1 MRKDGKRVRNVDPM
15 YSLIP
20 YFLVRRYDAMNTISL
35 DIPLEPIQK
44 YLNAQRKN
52 GKNISHL
59 GIIIAAVLRATAE
72 FPALNRFI
80 VNRKIYARN
89 EFSVGMV
96 VLKPGEANDTMNK
109 IYFELEDDIFT
120 VQEKIDR
127 YVEEHR
133 RADNENATD
142 RIMRILLAIPGLIR
156 FAADFLMF
164 LDRHNLLPR
173 AIIEASPFHATMGIT
188 NLASIRTNYIHHHI
202 YDFGTMGMF
211 ISMGNTELVP
221 MNRGGINVLEKCI
234 PLGVVMDERIASG
247 HYFAAAFQ
255 RIRSYLKDPSL
266 LEGPPQVVNRDFPV
280 EENWHSLKK
289 KK

>member
-127 YVEEHR
+127 YVEENR

-156 FAADFLMF
+156 FAADILMF

-266 LEGPPQVVNRDFPV
+266 LEGPPQVVNRDFPIQ
-280 EENWHSLKK
+280 ENWHSFKK

>member
-127 YVEEHR
+127 YVEENR

-156 FAADFLMF
+156 FAADILMF

-266 LEGPPQVVNRDFPV
+266 LEGPPQVVNRDFPI
-280 EENWHSLKK
+280 EENWHSYKK

>member
-127 YVEEHR
+127 YVEENR

-280 EENWHSLKK
+280 EENWHSFKK

>member
-127 YVEEHR
+127 YVEENR

-266 LEGPPQVVNRDFPV
+266 LEGPPQVVNRDFPIQ
-280 EENWHSLKK
+280 ENWHSFKK
-289 KK
+289 EK

>member
-127 YVEEHR
+127 YVEENR

-156 FAADFLMF
+156 FAADILMF

-211 ISMGNTELVP
+211 VSMGNTELVP

-266 LEGPPQVVNRDFPV
+266 LEGPPQVVNRDFPI
-280 EENWHSLKK
+280 EENWHSFKK
-289 KK
+289 KR

>member
-20 YFLVRRYDAMNTISL
+20 YFLVRRYDTMNTISL

-127 YVEEHR
+127 YVEENR

-156 FAADFLMF
+156 FAADILMF

-266 LEGPPQVVNRDFPV
+266 LEGPPQVVNRDFPI
-280 EENWHSLKK
+280 EENWHSYKK

>member
-127 YVEEHR
+127 YVEENR

-266 LEGPPQVVNRDFPV
+266 LEGPPQVVNRVFPV
-280 EENWHSLKK
+280 EENWHSFKK

>member
-15 YSLIP
+15 YTLMP
-20 YFLVRRYDAMNTISL
+20 YFLRRRYDAMNTISL

-52 GKNISHL
+52 GRNISHL
-59 GIIIAAVLRATAE
+59 GIIVAAVLRATAE

-80 VNRKIYARN
+80 VNKRIYARN
-89 EFSVGMV
+89 EFTVGMV

-127 YVEEHR
+127 YVEENR
-133 RADNENATD
+133 RADNQNATD
-142 RIMRILLAIPGLIR
+142 RVMKILLSIPGLIS
-156 FAADFLMF
+156 FASGFLMF
-164 LDRHNLLPR
+164 LDRHNMLPR

-211 ISMGNTELVP
+211 ISMGNTEMVP
-221 MNRGGINVLEKCI
+221 TGRGGITVMEKCI

-280 EENWHSLKK
+280 EENWYSYRKK
-289 KK
+289 K

>member
-127 YVEEHR
+127 YVEENR

-156 FAADFLMF
+156 FAADILMF

-280 EENWHSLKK
+280 EENWHSFTKK
-289 KK
+289 K

>member
-127 YVEEHR
+127 YVEETR

-142 RIMRILLAIPGLIR
+142 RIMHILLAIPGLIR
-156 FAADFLMF
+156 FAADILMF

-188 NLASIRTNYIHHHI
+188 NLASIRTNYIHLHI

-211 ISMGNTELVP
+211 VSMGNTELVP

-266 LEGPPQVVNRDFPV
+266 LEGPPQVVNRDFPI
-280 EENWHSLKK
+280 EENWHSFKK

>member
-127 YVEEHR
+127 YVEENR

-142 RIMRILLAIPGLIR
+142 RIMHILLAIPGLIR
-156 FAADFLMF
+156 FAADILMF

-211 ISMGNTELVP
+211 VSMGNTELVP

-266 LEGPPQVVNRDFPV
+266 LEGPPQVVNRDFPI
-280 EENWHSLKK
+280 EENWHSYKK

>member
-127 YVEEHR
+127 YVEENR

-156 FAADFLMF
+156 FAADILMF

-280 EENWHSLKK
+280 EENWHSFKK

>member
-127 YVEEHR
+127 YVEENR

-211 ISMGNTELVP
+211 VSMGNTELVP

-266 LEGPPQVVNRDFPV
+266 LEGPPQVVNRDFPIQ
-280 EENWHSLKK
+280 ENWHSFKK
-289 KK
+289 EK

>member
-1 MRKDGKRVRNVDPM
+1 MRKDGKRVKNVDPL

-20 YFLVRRYDAMNTISL
+20 YFLVQRYDAMNTISL

-52 GKNISHL
+52 GHNISHL
-59 GIIIAAVLRATAE
+59 GIIIAAILRATAE

-80 VNRKIYARN
+80 VNKKIYARN

-127 YVEEHR
+127 YVEENR
-133 RADNENATD
+133 RPDNENSTD
-142 RIMRILLAIPGLIR
+142 RIMKILLSIPGLLNFATSVLR
-156 FAADFLMF
+156 FM
-164 LDRHNLLPR
+164 DRHNMLPR

-211 ISMGNTELVP
+211 ISMGNSEIVP
-221 MNRGGINVLEKCI
+221 MNRGGNTVMEKCLPI
-234 PLGVVMDERIASG
+234 GVVMDERIASG

-266 LEGPPQVVNRDFPV
+266 LEGPPQVVNRDFPI
-280 EENWHSLKK
+280 EENWYSYRKK
-289 KK
+289 K

>member
-127 YVEEHR
+127 YVEENR

-266 LEGPPQVVNRDFPV
+266 LEGPPQVVNRDFPI
-280 EENWHSLKK
+280 EENWHSFKK
-289 KK
+289 EK

>member
-127 YVEEHR
+127 YVEENR

-156 FAADFLMF
+156 FAADILMF

-211 ISMGNTELVP
+211 VSMGNTELVP

-266 LEGPPQVVNRDFPV
+266 LEGPPQVVNRDFPI
-280 EENWHSLKK
+280 EENWHSYKK

>member
-127 YVEEHR
+127 YVEENR

-211 ISMGNTELVP
+211 VSMGNTELVP

-266 LEGPPQVVNRDFPV
+266 LEGPPQVVNRDFPIQ
-280 EENWHSLKK
+280 ENWHSFKK